1 MAAWSQVY
9 PRYVLALPEKEYV
22 FSTSSVPLSSVNDGA
37 QLTAAVP
44 AQNTMQ
50 PGSTQAGKNQVVPSP
65 KQSWGDCLCDTLG
78 HSCNCCLWTLSAALG
93 GR

>member
-50 PGSTQAGKNQVVPSP
+50 PGGTQAGKNQVRKVI
-65 KQSWGDCLCDTLG
+65 
-78 HSCNCCLWTLSAALG
+78 
-93 GR
+93 